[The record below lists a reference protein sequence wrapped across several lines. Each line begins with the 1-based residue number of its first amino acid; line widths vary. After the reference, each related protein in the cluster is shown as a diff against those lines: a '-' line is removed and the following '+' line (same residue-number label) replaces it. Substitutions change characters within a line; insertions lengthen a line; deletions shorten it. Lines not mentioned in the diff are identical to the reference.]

1 MVALDGGPRAVI
13 DTPELTQRRFHE
25 ADAAFADDEGAGDR
39 SRVTAPMSAASA
51 GSAWRWSSGAVP
63 VSQAERDPLQPVVRS
78 SKLLRSGGAA

>member
-13 DTPELTQRRFHE
+13 DTPELTRRRFHE
-25 ADAAFADDEGAGDR
+25 ADAAFADDEGDR
-39 SRVTAPMSAASA
+39 SRATAPTSAASA